1 MKKYD
6 PFKMNWGLPK
16 GKKDPISFKGM
27 MGSYKPWKMN
37 FNINLNDPLYYPSPY
52 KTQRVVRR
60 QPRQQPRR
68 VPFTMPVR
76 TRPSWHV
83 AIEREGVQTKRSFRS
98 ENEARAFRNRVQAT
112 GEYENISQV
121 YHT

>member
-6 PFKMNWGLPK
+6 PFKMNWGVSKK
-16 GKKDPISFKGM
+16 GDPWDLKNMIRQ
-27 MGSYKPWKMN
+27 KPWNMN
-37 FNINLNDPLYYPSPY
+37 FNINLNNPLYYPSPY

-60 QPRQQPRR
+60 QPKQQPRR